1 MFVLCG
7 GVSVNVTHV
16 GACWGQKWVLEPL
29 EL

>member
-7 GVSVNVTHV
+7 GVSVNVTHA
-16 GACWGQKWVLEPL
+16 GACGEQKWVLEPL